1 MVHNI
6 CYNAHILVNKGGRQ
20 ALICEIQKKAAA
32 LAKKFNTTNAVVM
45 AKKLGINVK
54 FMDIGTLKGLY
65 TIIKR
70 NRYIILNPA
79 LTPKMKNIV
88 CAHELGHDQLH
99 RALAKDRCLQEF
111 LLYDMDSRP
120 EYEANI
126 FAANL
131 LLKNEDILEYIN
143 TYHYNISQIAQAT
156 GSDVNL
162 IAIKITYL
170 RKQGYSFTPQESNTD
185 FLKY

>member
-1 MVHNI
+1 M
-6 CYNAHILVNKGGRQ
+6 
-20 ALICEIQKKAAA
+20 ICEIQKKAAA
-32 LAKKFNTTNAVVM
+32 LVKKFNTTNAVVM

-65 TIIKR
+65 TVIQR
-70 NRYIILNPA
+70 NRYIVLNPT
-79 LTPKMKNIV
+79 LTPAMKNIV

-99 RALAKDRCLQEF
+99 RALAKDQCLQEF

-126 FAANL
+126 FAASL
-131 LLKNEDILEYIN
+131 LLKNEDILEYIH

-156 GSDVNL
+156 DSDVNL
-162 IAIKITYL
+162 VAIKIANL
-170 RKQGYSFTPQESNTD
+170 RKQGYSFTAQEFNAG

>member
-1 MVHNI
+1 
-6 CYNAHILVNKGGRQ
+6 
-20 ALICEIQKKAAA
+20 
-32 LAKKFNTTNAVVM
+32 
-45 AKKLGINVK
+45 
-54 FMDIGTLKGLY
+54 
-65 TIIKR
+65 
-70 NRYIILNPA
+70 
-79 LTPKMKNIV
+79 MKNIV

-99 RALAKDRCLQEF
+99 RALAKDRYLQEF